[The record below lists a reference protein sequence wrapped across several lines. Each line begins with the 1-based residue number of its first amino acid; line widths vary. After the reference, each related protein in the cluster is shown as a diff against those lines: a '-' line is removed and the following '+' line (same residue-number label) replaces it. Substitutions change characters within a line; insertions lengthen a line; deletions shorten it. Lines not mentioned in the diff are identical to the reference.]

1 MMKRTDFDRITA
13 YTQAMVT
20 ARTLYNKGLLKQSEF
35 THFERRMMQKYSI
48 PENSIYR
55 IKRLDNFK
63 A

>member
-1 MMKRTDFDRITA
+1 MMKRTDFERITS
-13 YTQAMVT
+13 YTNAMVT

-35 THFERRMMQKYSI
+35 THFERKMMQKYSI

>member
-1 MMKRTDFDRITA
+1 MKQNDFERITA

-20 ARTLYNKGLLKQSEF
+20 ARVLFNKGLLKQSEF